1 MRRFDFSELEAELGA
16 FSVDISRFEKKECI
30 DRGGFSEVWVALDR
44 STGDLVCLK
53 QMNSDFDPKTIRHFV
68 RDITTMAAADHPFFL
83 HLIGFS
89 FARKLTLVSEYV
101 VNGNL
106 FNFRQS
112 PRNRARLDGTK
123 RTVIAMALAH
133 AMMYLHSLN
142 IIHRD
147 LKSLNILLDE
157 NLLPRLCDFGIAREL
172 DRQPLTH
179 AIGTPH
185 WMAPEMLSGSEYGPE
200 VDVYSFAMIL
210 YELLTDEVPW
220 KDVRPETM
228 MKNVLIDKIRPK
240 LPREC
245 PEALKDLIRMC
256 WAQNPRNR
264 PGFSE
269 IYEMFANHEVEFDD
283 TDERV
288 VNSLARQLSKV
299 KLGRSG
305 ASVRVREERSLTPVR
320 SSPKSVK
327 YEHESYTGRRP
338 YESSSRKS
346 GVRNRQS
353 PFIDIDAIADTRNYS
368 FRSELK
374 KASEGLQK
382 VQSRQ
387 FMTTVADHLQNRKIR
402 PPELLAIL
410 NALQQILQKKCHLD
424 MFIEL
429 EMQNL
434 LPLEAGGDVTNAAL
448 DVLLVL
454 FEKSPRLFET
464 GFESTMERIIQMSPQ
479 KAVILLSA
487 FAKSFGN
494 MSSGW
499 DLVDLLLQKSKVF
512 FKAFC
517 GAELVSTLFFLA
529 LNFTEFREA
538 RLEYVLKVFMAGLTC
553 KDTNT
558 VSLCYSGLA
567 QFFNKNLDVDFG
579 LVTMH
584 LNDETLC
591 EDCLNLLIRIRDIPC
606 LPELIASLINCAKSR
621 VEATLCLL
629 RIAALEEGAG
639 LILRRPSWIT
649 CEMPTIVDTLRLFL
663 AVMTHTNLIP
673 VVAKL
678 KQTGLFL
685 KMLCDESDSRF
696 FTYMSTII
704 KKFPVDAKLVQ
715 SFSEGGV
722 LKAIFRTALEFGDDI
737 ALNAATTILLK
748 LGKAAFSPEYLLMA
762 PHLKEMITADRQ
774 SSRTAVAAATLLSQY
789 PLCAKKFK
797 DLNLDRVFK
806 KLVRDHDYREYAE
819 VFLENMSV
827 TNFY

>member
-1 MRRFDFSELEAELGA
+1 MRRHDFAELEAELGA

-30 DRGGFSEVWVALDR
+30 DRGGFSEVWIALDR

-53 QMNSDFDPKTIRHFV
+53 QMNSDLDPKTIKHFI

-89 FARKLTLVSEYV
+89 FSRKLTLVSEYV

-123 RTVIAMALAH
+123 RTIIAMAIAH

-228 MKNVLIDKIRPK
+228 MKNVLVDKIRPK
-240 LPREC
+240 LPRDC
-245 PEALKDLIRMC
+245 PDSMKDLIRMS

-264 PGFSE
+264 PSFAE
-269 IYEMFANHEVEFDD
+269 IYEMFANHEVEFED

-288 VNSLARQLSKV
+288 VNSLARQLGKV
-299 KLGRSG
+299 KLGRNIKPSTP
-305 ASVRVREERSLTPVR
+305 VREERSWVPSR
-320 SSPKSVK
+320 SSPKSVR
-327 YEHESYTGRRP
+327 YEHESYTGRNNQI
-338 YESSSRKS
+338 SRKS
-346 GVRNRQS
+346 GIRSRKS

-387 FMTTVADHLQNRKIR
+387 FMTTIADHLANSKIR
-402 PPELLAIL
+402 PPELVAIL
-410 NALQQILQKKCHLD
+410 NALQQILQRKCHLE
-424 MFIEL
+424 MFVEL

-454 FEKSPRLFET
+454 FEKSPRLFEV
-464 GFESTMERIIQMSPQ
+464 GFESTMESIIQSSPQ

-494 MSSGW
+494 MANGW

-512 FKAFC
+512 FKAYC

-558 VSLCYSGLA
+558 VSLCYSGLS

-606 LPELIASLINCAKSR
+606 LPELIASLVNCAKSR
-621 VEATLCLL
+621 IEATLCLL

-649 CEMPTIVDTLRLFL
+649 CGMPTVVDTLRLFL
-663 AVMTHTNLIP
+663 AIMTHSNLIP
-673 VVAKL
+673 IVAKL

-696 FTYMSTII
+696 FTYMSAII
-704 KKFPVDAKLVQ
+704 RKFPVDEKLVQ
-715 SFSEGGV
+715 SLSEGGV
-722 LKAIFRTALEFGDDI
+722 LTSIFRTALEFGDDI
-737 ALNAATTILLK
+737 ALNATTTILLK

-762 PHLKEMITADRQ
+762 PYLKEMITADRQ
-774 SSRTAVAAATLLSQY
+774 SSRTAVAAVTLLSQY

-797 DLNLDRVFK
+797 DLKLDRVFK
-806 KLVRDHDYREYAE
+806 QLVKDREYREYAE